1 MQHNIDFLKL
11 VEEYRPSVKELS
23 TTEVKTK
30 VEHDNHLAIV
40 DVREDYEW
48 NQGHIPHAIH
58 LSRGILERDIEKTIP
73 DKNTPIIIYCSGGF
87 RSVLAAYN
95 LQKMG
100 YSEVYSMENGLR
112 EWINLGYNIVL

>member
-11 VEEYRPSVKELS
+11 VEEYRPLVKELS
-23 TTEVKTK
+23 NKEVKNK
-30 VEHDNHLAIV
+30 IEYDNQITII

-48 NQGHIPHAIH
+48 RQGHIPRAIH
-58 LSRGILERDIEKTIP
+58 LSRGVLERDIEKIIP
-73 DKNTPIIIYCSGGF
+73 DKNTPIILYCSGGF

-95 LQKMG
+95 IQKMG